1 MTAIAIDNETTDTD
15 ASTHLPARCV
25 LLVDRDERAGAL
37 LGNYLEARGWQ
48 VSHVS
53 DPRRVLRTCA
63 KGAVQPPILVV
74 KLEETD
80 TDGFELLAALA
91 ARTIAARTVVCAPGW
106 IEGLA
111 LLGVERVL
119 ASPCRFSHLAS
130 TLEEVRQGFAERRP
144 R

>member
-1 MTAIAIDNETTDTD
+1 MTAIAIEKE
-15 ASTHLPARCV
+15 AGPEAPPHLPARCV

-37 LGNYLEARGWQ
+37 LGNYLEARGWE

-53 DPRRVLRTCA
+53 DPRRVLRTHT
-63 KGAVQPPILVV
+63 KGRGQPSILVV
-74 KLEETD
+74 KLEEMDPD
-80 TDGFELLAALA
+80 TFELLAALA
-91 ARTIAARTVVCAPGW
+91 ARAIAARTVVCAPGW

-119 ASPCRFSHLAS
+119 ASPCRFSDLAS
-130 TLEEVRQGFAERRP
+130 TLEEVRQGFAERGP